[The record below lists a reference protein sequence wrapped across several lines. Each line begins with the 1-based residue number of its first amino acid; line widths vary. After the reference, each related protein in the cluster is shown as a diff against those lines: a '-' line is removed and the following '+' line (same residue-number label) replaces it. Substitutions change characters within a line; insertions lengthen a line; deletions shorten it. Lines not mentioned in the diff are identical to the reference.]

1 MKDRKVRQK
10 SYFCGWGHGPLFW
23 LGDEAEGMK
32 EALKAKIYEK
42 VGDISVWSEQS
53 KAMLQRFLNMF

>member
-1 MKDRKVRQK
+1 
-10 SYFCGWGHGPLFW
+10 
-23 LGDEAEGMK
+23 MK

-53 KAMLQRFLNMF
+53 KAMLQRFLNMFWFGFA